1 MKSYLIGTVIAAC
14 VATSAAASTLTNTF
28 TSFVVLGDSLSD
40 NGNLPPTAAPPP
52 PYFAGKFTNG
62 DVWNEAIAAE
72 FTAAG
77 LLSQNFAFGGA
88 KTTSGGF
95 APPSLDEQ
103 VALTFSNI
111 PPAALGDNPLFSI
124 WAGANDIFG
133 PLDAGTPELA
143 PAIAEAAADNVAAT
157 IFDLSLLGVDDFLVF
172 NLPDIGQ
179 TPSYPGDADA
189 SLASAVFNTKL
200 ADNILGLEAIGL
212 NIIEVDI
219 ASLFKDAVANPASY
233 GLTNVDDACVFNLF
247 TTCDPNSWLFWDTV
261 HPTAFGHKIVE
272 TEVRAVL
279 NAELS
284 AVPVPA
290 ALPLLFAGI
299 AALGLFGRRGKV
311 A

>member
-1 MKSYLIGTVIAAC
+1 MKTYLIGTVIAVC
-14 VATSAAASTLTNTF
+14 MATSSAASTLTNTF

-88 KTTSGGF
+88 TTAGGGF

-103 VALTFSNI
+103 VALTFSSI

-143 PAIAEAAADNVAAT
+143 PAIASAAADNVAAT
-157 IFDLSLLGVDDFLVF
+157 ILGLSTFGIDDFLVF

-179 TPSYPGDADA
+179 TPSYLGDADA
-189 SLASAVFNTKL
+189 SLASATFNAQL
-200 ADNILGLEAIGL
+200 ANNIVGLEAIGL

-219 ASLFKDAVANPASY
+219 ASLFLNAVMNPASF
-233 GLTNVDDACVFNLF
+233 GLTNASDACIANLF
-247 TTCDPNSWLFWDTV
+247 STCDPSSWLFWDTV
-261 HPTAFGHKIVE
+261 HPTAFGHELVQA
-272 TEVRAVL
+272 EVRAVL
-279 NAELS
+279 DAELS
-284 AVPVPA
+284 SVPIPA
-290 ALPLLFAGI
+290 AFPLLFAGI
-299 AALGLFGRRGKV
+299 AAFGFFGRRNK
-311 A
+311 AA